1 MKKVLPLLMLLSP
14 FTFHL
19 SPCQVSPFDFGL
31 LKAVDGEETYR
42 VLYNTHVAALERGM
56 TVDYTGI
63 DTLRLDIPQDFKSIP
78 LGRNTDFKGLVIYV
92 NNHSRHCTLFS
103 LTQPATQFEM
113 DKMIVDGLDYRQV
126 SELAEGWKL
135 LVLKDKTPWTERRG
149 FGYMAYRSDLVVVH
163 DGIGQNSPV
172 MPWNTEATQI
182 NASYCNIDTAQKV
195 FRNLTMHRV
204 KGCTFRTNLI
214 AVSGQYNVLVEHVR
228 VTTPKSKMIADGI
241 FSISNSANITLRDI
255 KVEGTYS
262 GKGRPDKYGYAFS
275 LNNLYDSHFEYINAW
290 GNWGVFGSNN
300 LNRTTL
306 YECVVDRF
314 DIHCYGRDATLIN
327 CTLSGRQT
335 LYTSFYGKA
344 EFDNC
349 YFKDYVP
356 VRVRSSYNAYTPF
369 DIEIHNCTFELT
381 PKHHYIVRINLLD
394 TADNPRPE
402 LKEKCWPNLLVDGMT
417 VIVPWTVGKLY
428 AYDPCDNLK
437 DLEREIGY
445 IDRVELRNIKMIRP
459 SGRPVKIPIK
469 LTTHEFIPKNA
480 VEFSIE

>member
-1 MKKVLPLLMLLSP
+1 MKRLIIIALMALVATTQAQISPL
-14 FTFHL
+14 
-19 SPCQVSPFDFGL
+19 DFGL
-31 LKAVDGEETYR
+31 REATTGIERYQA
-42 VLYNTHVAALERGM
+42 LYNAHVEALKQGV
-56 TVDYTGI
+56 TVSYDSI
-63 DTLRLDIPQDFKSIP
+63 DTLELEMPENWRSIP
-78 LGRNTDFKGLVIYV
+78 LGRYTDFGGLVLYV
-92 NNHSRHCTLFS
+92 TNHSHHGALFT
-103 LTQPATQFEM
+103 LTQGTTALEM
-113 DKMIVDGLDYRQV
+113 DKMMVDSLDYR
-126 SELAEGWKL
+126 SIPELAQGWHL
-135 LVLKDKTPWTERRG
+135 LILKDKKPWTERRG
-149 FGYMAYRSDLVVVH
+149 FGYMQYRNDLIVVH
-163 DGIGQNSPV
+163 DGQGLNSPV
-172 MPWNTEATQI
+172 MPWNTDSTI
-182 NASYCNIDTAQKV
+182 LNASYVDIDTAEKV
-195 FRNLTMHRV
+195 FRNITMHRM
-204 KGCTFRTNLI
+204 KGCTFRTTLI
-214 AVSGQYNVLVEHVR
+214 SVSGQYNVRIERVH

-241 FSISNSANITLRDI
+241 FSISNSANITLFNI

-275 LNNLYDSHFEYINAW
+275 LNNLYNSHFEYINAW

-300 LNRTTL
+300 LNRTYL
-306 YECVVDRF
+306 LGCDIDRF
-314 DIHCYGRDATLIN
+314 DIHCYGRDAFLRECTLI
-327 CTLSGRQT
+327 GRQT

-344 EFDNC
+344 TFDYC

-369 DIEIHNCTFELT
+369 DIEIRNCTFELT

-437 DLEREIGY
+437 DLKREIGY
-445 IDRVELRNIKMIRP
+445 ISNVELKNIKMIRP

-480 VEFSIE
+480 VEITIE